1 MLAPSPGSASAGLS
15 LRRALLAPLAGA
27 GASAPDFLELAPE
40 NWIGIGGRYG
50 KALKACGE
58 RYRIGCHG
66 LSLSLGGLA
75 PLNTT
80 LLKAIRRF
88 LDAMDALYYSEHLSA
103 ADDGRPLYDLLPM
116 PFTDEAVHY
125 VAQRIRTAQDVLERK
140 IAVENISYYIT
151 LNNVLT
157 EAEFINAV
165 VQEADCLLLLDVN
178 NLYVNSVNQH
188 YDAGAFLRA
197 MPAERVLYYH
207 VAGHKRVS
215 DTLCIDTHGQ
225 AVIDPVWQLL
235 DQAYDTIGVKPT
247 VLERESHLP
256 PFADLMAEID
266 GIRAAQSRSL
276 VPHRVSGRDGCHG

>member
-1 MLAPSPGSASAGLS
+1 MATALGAASAGLS
-15 LRRALLAPLAGA
+15 LRRALLAPLTEAGA
-27 GASAPDFLELAPE
+27 ARPDFLELAPE

-58 RYRIGCHG
+58 RYRLGCHG

-75 PLNTT
+75 PLNTR
-80 LLKAIRRF
+80 LLKDIRQF
-88 LDAMDALYYSEHLSA
+88 LDTIDALYYSEHLSA

-116 PFTDEAVHY
+116 PFTDEAVRY
-125 VAQRIRTAQDVLERK
+125 VAQRIRAVQDVLERK
-140 IAVENISYYIT
+140 IAVENISCYIT
-151 LNNVLT
+151 LNNGMS
-157 EAEFINAV
+157 EADFINAV
-165 VQEADCLLLLDVN
+165 LQEADCLLLLDVN

-188 YDAGAFLRA
+188 YDAGEFLRE

-235 DQAYDTIGVKPT
+235 AQAYDTIGVKPT

-256 PFADLMAEID
+256 PFQDLMQEID
-266 GIRAAQSRSL
+266 CIRVAQSRSL
-276 VPHRVSGRDGCHG
+276 VTYRVSGREGRHG